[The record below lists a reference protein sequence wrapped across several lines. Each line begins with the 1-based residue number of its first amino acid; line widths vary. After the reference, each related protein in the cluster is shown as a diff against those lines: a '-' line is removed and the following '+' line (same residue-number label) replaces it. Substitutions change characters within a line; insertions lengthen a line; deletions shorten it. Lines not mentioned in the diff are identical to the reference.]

1 MSQPAF
7 SDAAQTWNARYA
19 GDDYLFGTEPNAYLR
34 EQAHRW
40 AAGSRLL
47 CVADGEGRN
56 SVWLARQGHQV
67 EAFDVAQSGV
77 AKARRLA
84 EQAGVQ
90 VGLEVADCEDFAW
103 PQARYD
109 GVIAVFIQFADPP
122 MRERLFARMVAAL
135 KPGGLLLLQGYTP
148 RQLELKTGGPG
159 ILSHLYTAD
168 GLREAFAGLAILDL
182 RDYEQELH
190 EGDRHRGL
198 SALVGLVAQAP
209 G

>member
-40 AAGSRLL
+40 PAGSRLL

-56 SVWLARQGHQV
+56 SVWLARQGHRV
-67 EAFDVAQSGV
+67 DAFDVADSGV

-84 EQAGVQ
+84 ERANVQ
-90 VGLEVADCEDFAW
+90 VAFDVADCDEWAW

-109 GVIAVFIQFADPP
+109 GVIAVFIQFADWPP
-122 MRERLFARMVAAL
+122 NGT
-135 KPGGLLLLQGYTP
+135 KPSSATSASAGKSGRP
-148 RQLELKTGGPG
+148 IRPTGKASRRFPTRPSG
-159 ILSHLYTAD
+159 A
-168 GLREAFAGLAILDL
+168 
-182 RDYEQELH
+182 
-190 EGDRHRGL
+190 
-198 SALVGLVAQAP
+198 SASS
-209 G
+209 